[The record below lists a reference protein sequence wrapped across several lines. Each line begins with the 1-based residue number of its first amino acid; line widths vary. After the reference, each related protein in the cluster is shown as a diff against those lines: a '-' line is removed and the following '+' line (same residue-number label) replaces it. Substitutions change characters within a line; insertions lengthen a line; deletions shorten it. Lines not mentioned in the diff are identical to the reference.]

1 MKLKSLG
8 LTAFRG
14 FDRLDI
20 NFDERL
26 TVIAGVNG
34 VGKSTILQ
42 AIAIAYSHSLPEFTV
57 SREKAL
63 PVLDTDI
70 QQGKST
76 CIIEMES
83 SSLGATQLIT
93 FLSKE
98 SLDLNEKLALGHK
111 QAQMKKDLALLE
123 KGAPDYKNLKN
134 EIVWIDKRLE
144 GNFEKRLNWLF
155 IDTHESE
162 ARLKRHLKSSPT
174 QPLVVY
180 YSTHRLLSRLPPKL
194 QGVLPFKQA
203 AAFSKSLT
211 QVEISLNEFAKWHRA
226 MESSRIIRKD
236 SEHESRILKLLQE
249 VISGLIPQIKEF
261 WFHEEN
267 PPRYSFTKDA
277 TIDEQVSSKKSGKKL
292 FLEQLSDGE
301 RGLIALV
308 FDLTRRLA
316 IANPNLENPI
326 AEGEAL
332 VLIDEIELHLHPRW
346 QRDVIKR
353 LPEIFK
359 GCQFVITTHSP
370 QVIGEVQ
377 ARCVRILSIKDAR
390 VVSETP
396 GMAYGADS
404 NWILNVLM
412 GADEMNED
420 VEKDLQEIA
429 RLVSERSLSDARVK
443 ADDLRKRVGN
453 TEAIQKLA
461 STIERIERLGK

>member
-8 LTAFRG
+8 LTNFRG

-20 NFDERL
+20 DFDEKM

-34 VGKSTILQ
+34 VGKSTVLQ
-42 AIAIAYSHSLPEFTV
+42 AIATAYSHALPEFTV
-57 SREKAL
+57 SREKPL
-63 PVLDTDI
+63 TLLDSDI
-70 QQGKST
+70 HQGKSSCT
-76 CIIEMES
+76 IEMENS
-83 SSLGATQLIT
+83 VLGDASLIT
-93 FLSKE
+93 FLFKE
-98 SLDLNEKLALGHK
+98 SLDQGEKLELAQK
-111 QAQMKKDLALLE
+111 QAMMKKELVTLE
-123 KGAPDYKNLKN
+123 RRSPDYKNLKN
-134 EIVWIDKRLE
+134 EIAWTNKRLQ

-155 IDTHESE
+155 TDAHESE
-162 ARLKRHLKSSPT
+162 MRLKRHLKSSPT
-174 QPLVVY
+174 QSLVVY
-180 YSTHRLLSRLPPKL
+180 YATHRLLSRLPPKL
-194 QGVLPFKQA
+194 QGTLPFKQA
-203 AAFSKSLT
+203 AAFSKSLA
-211 QVEISLNEFAKWHRA
+211 QLEISLNEFAKWHRA
-226 MESSRIIRKD
+226 MGSSHVIRKD
-236 SEHESRILKLLQE
+236 SKHGLRILKLLQKA
-249 VISGLIPQIKEF
+249 ISDLIPQIKEF
-261 WFHEEN
+261 WFHEEY
-267 PPRYSFTKDA
+267 PPRYSVMKDS
-277 TIDEQVSSKKSGKKL
+277 TLDEQVNGNKSGKQL

-326 AEGEAL
+326 TEGVAL
-332 VLIDEIELHLHPRW
+332 VLIDEIELHLHPKW

-353 LPEIFK
+353 LPAIFK

-377 ARCVRILSIKDAR
+377 ARCVRILSIKDDR

-412 GADEMNED
+412 GAGEMNEY

-429 RLVSERSLSDARVK
+429 HLVSERSLSEARIK